1 MNKLFVASI
10 STLATLLAFVFGLI
24 ILAMQYTGQI
34 DLGVAAIL
42 TVVVNF
48 ILWFVSPIVSDF
60 INRIFYKVRFL
71 SEQELTA
78 EHKEVFDI
86 IKEVSTQ
93 YKFRFPKVGI
103 IPDNN
108 PTAFTYGSWRS
119 NSRIILTQ
127 GIFHFL
133 NPQEIRAVVA
143 HELGHIVR
151 RDFIIMMIAT
161 TLIQILYEIYA
172 NFSKTK
178 DKKGDALKFLSIVAY
193 VLYVIGVYLMYYL
206 SRTREYLADQF
217 STQYS
222 RPEDLSNALIKI
234 AYGIVTV
241 EDDNNSKK
249 LLESTRHL
257 GIIDVRKAKYYG
269 VASLV
274 SDSNP
279 DLISEVMVF
288 DKVSPWAFFIELGST
303 HPLTGKRIQH
313 LKEIANQRGD
323 SFPYDIDRAQNRM
336 NIDKSRLYR
345 EFIVGSF
352 FVVIPIAIPLISIF
366 TLPLVYIPAA
376 FGISF
381 LIRLIYRYPLGKNE
395 NTTII
400 DEMRNPYA
408 SPLRGKNISL
418 TGRVIGRGIPGY
430 IFGEDMMYQDKTGII
445 FLNFN
450 SIFGFIGNLF
460 FSLKKLK
467 TLIGVP
473 SEVTGWF
480 YRGMGSMIELKR
492 LKTSDRTINSHP
504 IFWSF
509 LSSMALIALSVLLY
523 TYLGIYTV

>member
-1 MNKLFVASI
+1 M
-10 STLATLLAFVFGLI
+10 T
-24 ILAMQYTGQI
+24 
-34 DLGVAAIL
+34 
-42 TVVVNF
+42 
-48 ILWFVSPIVSDF
+48 
-60 INRIFYKVRFL
+60 
-71 SEQELTA
+71 

-93 YKFRFPKVGI
+93 YKFKFPKVGI
-103 IPDNN
+103 IPDKN
-108 PTAFTYGSWRS
+108 PTAFTYGSARY
-119 NSRIILTQ
+119 NARIVLTE

-133 NPQEIRAVVA
+133 NPQETRAVVA

-178 DKKGDALKFLSIVAY
+178 NKKGDALKLLSIIAH
-193 VLYVIGVYLMYYL
+193 VLYVIGIYLMYYL

-234 AYGIVTV
+234 AYGIVSV
-241 EDDNNSKK
+241 DDDNNSKK

-257 GIIDVRKAKYYG
+257 GILDVQKAKYYG
-269 VASLV
+269 IASLV

-313 LKEIANQRGD
+313 LKEIANQRGE
-323 SFPYDIDRAQNRM
+323 SFPYDVDRAQNRM

-345 EFIVGSF
+345 EFVIGACFAIISLS
-352 FVVIPIAIPLISIF
+352 IPIISLF

-376 FGISF
+376 FGIAF
-381 LIRLIYRYPLGKNE
+381 IIRLIYRYPIRKNE
-395 NTTII
+395 KTTII

-408 SPLRGKNISL
+408 SPLRGRNISL
-418 TGRVIGRGIPGY
+418 EGRVIGRGIPGY
-430 IFGEDMMYQDKTGII
+430 IFEEDTM
-445 FLNFN
+445 F
-450 SIFGFIGNLF
+450 
-460 FSLKKLK
+460 
-467 TLIGVP
+467 
-473 SEVTGWF
+473 
-480 YRGMGSMIELKR
+480 
-492 LKTSDRTINSHP
+492 
-504 IFWSF
+504 
-509 LSSMALIALSVLLY
+509 
-523 TYLGIYTV
+523 